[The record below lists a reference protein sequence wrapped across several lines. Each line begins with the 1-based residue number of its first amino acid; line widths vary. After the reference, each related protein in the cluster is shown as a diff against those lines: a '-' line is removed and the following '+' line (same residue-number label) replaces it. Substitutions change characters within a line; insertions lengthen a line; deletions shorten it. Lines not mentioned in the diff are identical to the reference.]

1 MTHRHRVY
9 ALAAFTSVVLLFT
22 AQAAQAEVRQPTG
35 EVIPSLPGC
44 DGGNPT
50 GLLPTFACACDTP
63 GVCNIGARCPDAS
76 SCDDGMHATCESR
89 MWHVFN
95 DNTCIPSMSDG
106 LDIRADAAT
115 VPATFSPTCAL
126 TFTVLTRGTARFQN
140 AFGWYN
146 ATGSAPTPDDLHLM
160 LACDAA
166 VGDSVVLDLRGSP
179 AYAGGEIGFFL
190 LTPENRSTSGEC
202 AGGDCCPTIDRLRAG
217 QGYAYYSEPAYNPDA
232 AGASSF
238 IHLLTYDSRVAE
250 RKFYFAWED
259 TFNAPNNDFTDLV
272 TSVEGVECA
281 GAGADCETGMM
292 GACATGVTR
301 CEAGSLSCVA
311 TFTGR
316 SETCNGLDDDCNG
329 LVDDAVTCPGE
340 DVCHNGE
347 CVPQCMLG
355 VEFACPLVYEECEG
369 DTGLCVEPA
378 CVGVRCD
385 AGQVCRAG
393 DCVSECDDVS
403 CPHGTTCV
411 LDHCVDA
418 CAGVDCTAG
427 LVCRGGL
434 CVPGCNQCNGV
445 VCDPS
450 EACDMASGECRDSSC
465 PSACAVGT
473 YCSAGSC
480 VDSCASA
487 VCPRDEVCVAGRC
500 VALPPGV
507 DGGLP
512 PADGGT
518 GADGGG
524 TDGGGIDS
532 GVSRRGTTGCG
543 CSLSAAPSPPLAWL
557 GLFGLAVIWRRR

>member
-1 MTHRHRVY
+1 MTHFRRVNS
-9 ALAAFTSVVLLFT
+9 LAALTSFVLLLI
-22 AQAAQAEVRQPTG
+22 APAAHAEVHQPTG
-35 EVIPSLPGC
+35 EVIPSPPGC
-44 DGGNPT
+44 GSGNPT

-63 GVCNIGARCPDAS
+63 GVCNIGAVCPSDT
-76 SCDDGMHATCESR
+76 SCDDGLRGTCESR

-115 VPATFSPTCAL
+115 TPETFSPTCAL

-146 ATGSAPTPDDLHLM
+146 VTGSAPTPDDLHLM

-166 VGDSVVLDLRGSP
+166 PGDSVVLDVRSDP

-190 LTPENRSTSGEC
+190 LTPENHSAGGEC
-202 AGGDCCPTIDRLRAG
+202 AGGHCCPTIDRLRAG
-217 QGYAYYSEPAYNPDA
+217 EGYAYYSEAAYNPDA
-232 AGASSF
+232 SGTSSF
-238 IHLLTYDSRVAE
+238 IHLLTYDSRIAE

-259 TFNAPNNDFTDLV
+259 TYSAPNNDFTDLV

-281 GAGADCETGMM
+281 GAGAHCDTDMV

-301 CEAGSLSCVA
+301 CAAGSLSCVA

-340 DVCHNGE
+340 EVCHNGE
-347 CVPQCMLG
+347 CVPRCTLG

-378 CVGVRCD
+378 CVGVSCN

-393 DCVSECDDVS
+393 DCVSECDGVTCS
-403 CPHGTTCV
+403 HGTTCL

-418 CAGVDCTAG
+418 CAAVSCGAG

-434 CVPGCNQCNGV
+434 CVPGCNQCNGI
-445 VCDPS
+445 VCDAS
-450 EACDMASGECRDSSC
+450 ETCDMASGECRDSSC
-465 PSACAVGT
+465 ASACPAGT
-473 YCSAGSC
+473 YCSDGSC
-480 VDSCASA
+480 VDSCTGA
-487 VCPRDEVCVAGRC
+487 VCPRDERCEAGRC
-500 VALPPGV
+500 VALTP
-507 DGGLP
+507 
-512 PADGGT
+512 
-518 GADGGG
+518 G
-524 TDGGGIDS
+524 TDGGVPPTDGGTDS
-532 GVSRRGTTGCG
+532 GTSGTDGATSRRGTSTCG
-543 CSLSAAPSPPLAWL
+543 CSLPGGSEHAPLAWL
-557 GLFGLAVIWRRR
+557 GVFGLAVIWRRRRR